1 MNMEYFK
8 KYVLTL
14 IIAAISFAAFAQ
26 NPDHSVLDLWNK
38 NDVKFNS
45 SQTGNPLLPGYYA
58 DPTIIEDNG
67 TFYVFATSDIPS
79 WNDITKLAVWSSKDF
94 VNWKCDYLNWPT
106 KEACK
111 SATGMPS
118 GVWAPSLIKAP
129 DGKFYMYVTV
139 GQEVWVGVAQNLPGP
154 WKNALANNQPLIRHK
169 N

>member
-1 MNMEYFK
+1 M
-8 KYVLTL
+8 
-14 IIAAISFAAFAQ
+14 
-26 NPDHSVLDLWNK
+26 
-38 NDVKFNS
+38 
-45 SQTGNPLLPGYYA
+45 
-58 DPTIIEDNG
+58 
-67 TFYVFATSDIPS
+67 
-79 WNDITKLAVWSSKDF
+79 WSSKDF

-118 GVWAPSLIKAP
+118 GVWAPSVIKAP